1 MSITTKSPATL
12 SELSLRVARCEENL
26 HLARHTKTARIV
38 ARRERLLA
46 EAIAKLTPEELASE
60 RARRARM
67 NGF

>member
-1 MSITTKSPATL
+1 MNITTKDPIAL
-12 SELSLRVARCEENL
+12 SELSLRVCRCEENL
-26 HLARHTKTARIV
+26 HLARSNKSARIV

-60 RARRARM
+60 RARRANM